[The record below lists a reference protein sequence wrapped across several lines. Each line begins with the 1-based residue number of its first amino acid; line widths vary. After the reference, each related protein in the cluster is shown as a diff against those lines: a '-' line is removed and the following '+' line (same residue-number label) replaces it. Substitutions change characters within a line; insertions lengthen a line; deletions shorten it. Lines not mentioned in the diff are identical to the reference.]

1 MIIRSGGV
9 RALPAVALVLTFGAG
24 CRRGPITDGETPTS
38 GYKPV
43 DGRTLTV
50 PLQYQPTQ
58 QPSGSYGVVRGE
70 VFVQAVDD
78 RTEKGAIGQNTE
90 KAAAVPVVAADD
102 PAAFV
107 KSVVVRQLQS
117 LGATVREQR
126 AESTAQ
132 LVLHLTTFW
141 VNETNRYRAEVRVR
155 AEVLDPSGE
164 RRWEGVVVGTASN
177 FGRSLSVVNYQET
190 FSNATLQAADRLLSD
205 PACTVALA
213 KRDP

>member
-1 MIIRSGGV
+1 MS
-9 RALPAVALVLTFGAG
+9 
-24 CRRGPITDGETPTS
+24 E
-38 GYKPV
+38 
-43 DGRTLTV
+43 
-50 PLQYQPTQ
+50 
-58 QPSGSYGVVRGE
+58 
-70 VFVQAVDD
+70 
-78 RTEKGAIGQNTE
+78 NTE

-107 KSVVVRQLQS
+107 KSVVVRQLRS
-117 LGATVREQR
+117 LGATVREQS
-126 AESTAQ
+126 AGSTAR
-132 LVLHLTTFW
+132 LVLHLTNFW
-141 VNETNRYRAEVRVR
+141 VNETNRYRGEVRVR

-205 PACTVALA
+205 PACTAALA